1 MRSYVRFQSY
11 YWIVLIFSQDSD
23 DEGDPQNDVQKSS
36 SKYERKL
43 GYKKSTP
50 GSKKHIGENQVKDN
64 KMENLLDEVTGK
76 KKKKKK

>member
-1 MRSYVRFQSY
+1 MNCSH
-11 YWIVLIFSQDSD
+11 FSQDSD
-23 DEGDPQNDVQKSS
+23 DEGDVQKSS

-64 KMENLLDEVTGK
+64 KMEKLLDEVTGK
-76 KKKKKK
+76 KKKKNK